1 MKPAPTKVRSI
12 PNVIPFG
19 DWTVDEMRATA
30 ELFGVP
36 TKVAYRAA
44 QEPIESNLV
53 EEKTNPGIEGVTEAF
68 WVPLSKSFTGIDPEG
83 EFKKRMEIPADQ
95 LSVVANSAANSNDI
109 QKIRNDL
116 RKVMVTIKKI
126 WEELTPEQWTAE
138 KFEGYWKNLDKSE
151 KTQLFGSMA
160 KKDVRAAL
168 QRGNDPKFAEIAATF
183 DKYSKTGYTESPY
196 WKAVKKLVLWLED
209 PAGTGRNAVPPP
221 FTIFTEG
228 SSKLPFFQWSTV
240 PGATCPGAGRCW
252 TKDPAER
259 GTGKKAPKGGP
270 RGYCYSLS
278 GWRNVVPYLRQL
290 QNTIMLRLSNKATV
304 INNSLKLVQAKEP
317 KAVMRLYVDG
327 DFDSLETLEFWMHIC
342 ERYPEMRFY
351 GYSKSWDIFLAYEKK
366 HNGKWPANYLLNLS
380 NGSFYER
387 MDTPKGD
394 PNNPYNKIMDR
405 MLALGCTRGR
415 FVAVRM
421 PKDTPNGKQPKLPKD
436 EVEQA
441 GEKIEDPRK
450 NPATAEKLRL
460 YRDAVAEEAVRQGIP
475 MGVNQDRFF
484 TCPGLCGFC
493 LGKYADSGDP
503 AGTHACGFDK
513 YRGKTILIA
522 VH

>member
-30 ELFGVP
+30 DLFGVP

-44 QEPIESNLV
+44 QEPIEANLV

-68 WVPLSKSFTGIDPEG
+68 WVPLSKSFTGIDPEA
-83 EFKKRMEIPADQ
+83 EFKKRLEVPADQ
-95 LSVVANSAANSNDI
+95 LSVVANSAANSQDL

-116 RKVMVTIKKI
+116 RKVMATIKKI
-126 WEELTPEQWTAE
+126 WEGMSTADWNEE
-138 KFEGYWKNLDKSE
+138 KFEGYWKNLSPADKQALVT
-151 KTQLFGSMA
+151 KVGGQ
-160 KKDVRAAL
+160 KKGDVRRAI
-168 QRGNDPKFAEIAATF
+168 IAGKLPEVTATF
-183 DKYSKTGYTESPY
+183 DPYSKTGYTESPY
-196 WKAVKKLVLWLED
+196 WKAVKKLVLWLEN
-209 PAGTGRNAVPPP
+209 PAGTGRDAPPIP

-252 TKDPAER
+252 TKDPEDR
-259 GTGKKAPKGGP
+259 GNGKKAPKGGP

-290 QNTIMLRLSNKATV
+290 QNTIMMRLPSKATI
-304 INNSLKLVQAKEP
+304 INTALKQVQAKEP
-317 KAVMRLYVDG
+317 KAVVRLYVDG

-342 ERYPEMRFY
+342 ERYPQMRFY
-351 GYSKSWDIFLAYEKK
+351 GYSKSWDIFLAWDKK

-387 MDTPKGD
+387 LDSPKGD
-394 PNNPYNKIMDR
+394 PNNPYNKIMDQ
-405 MLALGCTRGR
+405 MLALGCARGR
-415 FVAVRM
+415 FVAIRM
-421 PKDTPNGKQPKLPKD
+421 PKGIPNGEAPKLPKD
-436 EVEQA
+436 EVEQN
-441 GEKIEDPRK
+441 GEKIEDPRF
-450 NPATAEKLRL
+450 NPVTREKLRL
-460 YRDAVAEEAVRQGIP
+460 HRQAVADEAVRQGIP
-475 MGVNQDRFF
+475 LGKNQDRFF

-493 LGKYADSGDP
+493 LGPYEGAGDP
-503 AGTHACGFDK
+503 EGTHACGFDK

>member
-30 ELFGVP
+30 DLFGVP

-44 QEPIESNLV
+44 QEPIEANLV

-68 WVPLSKSFTGIDPEG
+68 WVPLSKAFTGIDPE
-83 EFKKRMEIPADQ
+83 EQFKTRLQVPADQ
-95 LSVVANSAANSNDI
+95 LSVVANSAATSMDL

-116 RKVMVTIKKI
+116 RKVMAKIKQI
-126 WEELTPEQWTAE
+126 WEGLTPEQWSAE
-138 KFEGYWKNLDKSE
+138 KFESYWGNLSPDEKQTLIKEVGGKKKGDVKAAIVQGKLTRVSE
-151 KTQLFGSMA
+151 
-160 KKDVRAAL
+160 
-168 QRGNDPKFAEIAATF
+168 TF
-183 DKYSKTGYTESPY
+183 DPYSKTGYLESPY

-209 PAGTGRNAVPPP
+209 PAGTGRDAPPIP
-221 FTIFTEG
+221 FTVFTEG

-252 TKDPAER
+252 TKDPEER

-290 QNTIMLRLSNKATV
+290 QNTIMLRLPSKATL
-304 INNSLKLVQAKEP
+304 INRAMKQVQAKEP
-317 KAVMRLYVDG
+317 KAVVRLYVDG

-342 ERYPEMRFY
+342 ERYPQMRFY
-351 GYSKSWDIFLAYEKK
+351 GYSKSWDIFLAYDKK
-366 HNGKWPANYLLNLS
+366 HNGNWPENYLLNLS

-387 MDTPKGD
+387 MDSPKGD

-405 MLALGCTRGR
+405 MLALKCARGR
-415 FVAVRM
+415 FVAIKM
-421 PKDTPNGKQPKLPKD
+421 PKDIPHGVAPKLPKD
-436 EVEQA
+436 DVEQN
-441 GEKIEDPRK
+441 GVKIENPRL
-450 NPATAEKLRL
+450 NPVTREKLALHRA
-460 YRDAVAEEAVRQGIP
+460 AVVEEATRQGIP
-475 MGVNQDRFF
+475 LGKNQTKLFC
-484 TCPGLCGFC
+484 CPGLCGFC
-493 LGKYADSGDP
+493 LSTYEGADSDS
-503 AGTHACGFDK
+503 GTHACGFDK
-513 YRGKTILIA
+513 MRGHTILIA

>member
-30 ELFGVP
+30 DLFGVP
-36 TKVAYRAA
+36 TNVAYRAA
-44 QEPIESNLV
+44 QEPIEANLV

-68 WVPLSKSFTGIDPEG
+68 WVPLSKSFTGIDPE
-83 EFKKRMEIPADQ
+83 EQFKVRLQVPADQ
-95 LSVVANSAANSNDI
+95 LSVVANSAANSMDL

-116 RKVMVTIKKI
+116 RKVMATIKKI
-126 WEELTPEQWTAE
+126 WEGLSKADWNEE
-138 KFEGYWKNLDKSE
+138 KFEGYWKDLSPEE
-151 KTQLFGSMA
+151 KQKLITEVKG
-160 KKDVRAAL
+160 KKKGDVRKAIIQGKL
-168 QRGNDPKFAEIAATF
+168 SRITETF
-183 DKYSKTGYTESPY
+183 DPYSKTGYLDSPY
-196 WKAVKKLVLWLED
+196 WKAVKKLVAWLEN
-209 PAGTGRNAVPPP
+209 PGQYTPP
-221 FTIFTEG
+221 FTVFTEG

-252 TKDPAER
+252 TKDPEER
-259 GTGKKAPKGGP
+259 GNGKKAPKGGP

-290 QNTIMLRLSNKATV
+290 QNTIMLRLPTKTTV
-304 INNSLKLVQAKEP
+304 INMSLKQVQAKEP
-317 KAVMRLYVDG
+317 KAVVRLYVDG

-342 ERYPEMRFY
+342 ERYPQMRFY
-351 GYSKSWDIFLAYEKK
+351 GYSKSWDIFLAYDKK

-387 MDTPKGD
+387 LDTPKGD

-415 FVAVRM
+415 FVAIRM
-421 PKDTPNGKQPKLPKD
+421 PKDAPNGKAPKLPKD
-436 EVEQA
+436 EVEQN
-441 GEKIEDPRK
+441 GEKIEDPRN
-450 NPATAEKLRL
+450 NPVTREKLLLHRQ
-460 YRDAVAEEAVRQGIP
+460 AVAEEAARQGIP
-475 MGVNQDRFF
+475 LGSNQTKFF

-493 LGKYADSGDP
+493 LGKYEGAGSD
-503 AGTHACGFDK
+503 GTHACGFDK
-513 YRGKTILIA
+513 MRGHTILIA

>member
-68 WVPLSKSFTGIDPEG
+68 WVPLAKSFTGIDPEG

-95 LSVVANSAANSNDI
+95 LSVVANSAANSDDI

-126 WEELTPEQWTAE
+126 WEGLTPEQWTAE
-138 KFEGYWKNLDKSE
+138 KFEGYWKNLDKAE

-168 QRGNDPKFAEIAATF
+168 QRSDDPKFAAIAAEF

-209 PAGTGRNAVPPP
+209 PAGTGRNAAPPP

-304 INNSLKLVQAKEP
+304 INNSLKLVQ
-317 KAVMRLYVDG
+317 
-327 DFDSLETLEFWMHIC
+327 
-342 ERYPEMRFY
+342 
-351 GYSKSWDIFLAYEKK
+351 
-366 HNGKWPANYLLNLS
+366 
-380 NGSFYER
+380 
-387 MDTPKGD
+387 
-394 PNNPYNKIMDR
+394 
-405 MLALGCTRGR
+405 
-415 FVAVRM
+415 
-421 PKDTPNGKQPKLPKD
+421 
-436 EVEQA
+436 
-441 GEKIEDPRK
+441 
-450 NPATAEKLRL
+450 
-460 YRDAVAEEAVRQGIP
+460 
-475 MGVNQDRFF
+475 
-484 TCPGLCGFC
+484 
-493 LGKYADSGDP
+493 
-503 AGTHACGFDK
+503 
-513 YRGKTILIA
+513 
-522 VH
+522 

>member
-30 ELFGVP
+30 DLFGVP
-36 TKVAYRAA
+36 TNVAYRAA
-44 QEPIESNLV
+44 QEPIEANLV

-68 WVPLSKSFTGIDPEG
+68 WVPLSKSFTGIDPE
-83 EFKKRMEIPADQ
+83 EQFKVRLQVPADQ
-95 LSVVANSAANSNDI
+95 LSVVANSAANSMDL

-116 RKVMVTIKKI
+116 RKVMATIKKI
-126 WEELTPEQWTAE
+126 WEGLSKADWNEE
-138 KFEGYWKNLDKSE
+138 KFEGYWKDLSPDE
-151 KTQLFGSMA
+151 KQKLITEVGG
-160 KKDVRAAL
+160 KKKGDVRKAIIQGKL
-168 QRGNDPKFAEIAATF
+168 SRITETF
-183 DKYSKTGYTESPY
+183 DPYSKTGYLDSPY
-196 WKAVKKLVLWLED
+196 WKAVKKLVAWLEN
-209 PAGTGRNAVPPP
+209 PGQYTPP
-221 FTIFTEG
+221 FTVFTEG

-252 TKDPAER
+252 TKDPEER
-259 GTGKKAPKGGP
+259 GNGKKAPKGGP

-290 QNTIMLRLSNKATV
+290 QNTIMLRLPTKATV
-304 INNSLKLVQAKEP
+304 INMSLKQVQAKEP
-317 KAVMRLYVDG
+317 KAVVRLYVDG

-342 ERYPEMRFY
+342 ERYPQMRFY
-351 GYSKSWDIFLAYEKK
+351 GYSKSWDIFLAYDKK

-387 MDTPKGD
+387 LDTPKGD

-415 FVAVRM
+415 FVAIRM
-421 PKDTPNGKQPKLPKD
+421 PKDAPNGKAPKLPKD
-436 EVEQA
+436 EVEQN
-441 GEKIEDPRK
+441 GEKIEDPRN
-450 NPATAEKLRL
+450 NPVTREKLLLHRQ
-460 YRDAVAEEAVRQGIP
+460 AVADEAARQGIP
-475 MGVNQDRFF
+475 LGSNQTKFF

-493 LGKYADSGDP
+493 LGKYEGAGSD
-503 AGTHACGFDK
+503 GTHACGFDK
-513 YRGKTILIA
+513 MRGHTILIA

>member
-30 ELFGVP
+30 DLFGVP

-44 QEPIESNLV
+44 QEPIEANLV

-68 WVPLSKSFTGIDPEG
+68 WVPLSKSFTGIDPEA
-83 EFKKRMEIPADQ
+83 EFKKRLEVPADQ
-95 LSVVANSAANSNDI
+95 LSVVANSAANSQDI

-116 RKVMVTIKKI
+116 RKVMATIKQI
-126 WEELTPEQWTAE
+126 WEHLTPEEWTAE
-138 KFEGYWKNLDKSE
+138 KFESYWKNLSPAQKKRIFGNATKSE
-151 KTQLFGSMA
+151 AMKRVVAQKA
-160 KKDVRAAL
+160 KKY
-168 QRGNDPKFAEIAATF
+168 QEIAAEF
-183 DKYSKTGYTESPY
+183 DPYSKTGYTESPY
-196 WKAVKKLVLWLED
+196 WKAVKKLVAWLEN
-209 PAGTGRNAVPPP
+209 PGEFTPP

-252 TKDPAER
+252 TKDPEER
-259 GTGKKAPKGGP
+259 GNGKKAPKGGP

-290 QNTIMLRLSNKATV
+290 QNTIMLRLPTKATV
-304 INNSLKLVQAKEP
+304 INRALKEVQKKEP
-317 KAVMRLYVDG
+317 KAVVRLYVDG

-342 ERYPEMRFY
+342 ERYPQMRFY
-351 GYSKSWDIFLAYEKK
+351 GYSKSWDIFLAWDKK
-366 HNGKWPANYLLNLS
+366 HNGNWPANYLLNLS

-387 MDTPKGD
+387 LDNPKGD

-405 MLALGCTRGR
+405 MLALKCARGR
-415 FVAVRM
+415 FVAIRM
-421 PKDTPNGKQPKLPKD
+421 PKGIPNGEAPKLPKD
-436 EVEQA
+436 EVEQ
-441 GEKIEDPRK
+441 GGKKIEDPRF
-450 NPATAEKLRL
+450 NPVTAEKLRL
-460 YRDAVAEEAVRQGIP
+460 HRQAVADEAVRQGIP
-475 MGVNQDRFF
+475 LGKNQDRFF

-493 LGKYADSGDP
+493 LGPYEGAGDP
-503 AGTHACGFDK
+503 DGTHACGFDK

>member
-30 ELFGVP
+30 DLFGVP

-44 QEPIESNLV
+44 QEPIEANLV

-68 WVPLSKSFTGIDPEG
+68 WVPLSKSFTGIDPE
-83 EFKKRMEIPADQ
+83 EQFKVRLQVPADQ
-95 LSVVANSAANSNDI
+95 LSVVANSAANSMDL

-116 RKVMVTIKKI
+116 RKVMATIKKI
-126 WEELTPEQWTAE
+126 WEGLSKADWNEE
-138 KFEGYWKNLDKSE
+138 KFEGYWKDLSPEE
-151 KTQLFGSMA
+151 KQKLITEVGG
-160 KKDVRAAL
+160 KKKGDVRKAIIQGKL
-168 QRGNDPKFAEIAATF
+168 SRITETF
-183 DKYSKTGYTESPY
+183 DPYSKTGYLDSPY
-196 WKAVKKLVLWLED
+196 WKAVKKLVAWLEN
-209 PAGTGRNAVPPP
+209 PGQYTPP
-221 FTIFTEG
+221 FTVFTEG

-252 TKDPAER
+252 TKDPEER
-259 GTGKKAPKGGP
+259 GNGKKAPKGGP

-290 QNTIMLRLSNKATV
+290 QNTIMLRLPTKTTV
-304 INNSLKLVQAKEP
+304 INMSLKQVQAKEP
-317 KAVMRLYVDG
+317 KAVVRLYVDG

-342 ERYPEMRFY
+342 ERYPQMRFY
-351 GYSKSWDIFLAYEKK
+351 GYSKSWDIFLAYDKK

-387 MDTPKGD
+387 LDTPKGD

-415 FVAVRM
+415 FVAIRM
-421 PKDTPNGKQPKLPKD
+421 PKDAPNGKAPKLPKD
-436 EVEQA
+436 EVEQN
-441 GEKIEDPRK
+441 GEKIEDPRN
-450 NPATAEKLRL
+450 NPVTREKLLLHRQ
-460 YRDAVAEEAVRQGIP
+460 AVAEEAARQGIP
-475 MGVNQDRFF
+475 LGSNQTKFF

-493 LGKYADSGDP
+493 LGKYEGAGSD
-503 AGTHACGFDK
+503 GTHACGFDK
-513 YRGKTILIA
+513 MRGHTILIA

>member
-30 ELFGVP
+30 DLFGVP

-44 QEPIESNLV
+44 QEPIEANLV

-68 WVPLSKSFTGIDPEG
+68 WVPLAKSFTGIDPE
-83 EFKKRMEIPADQ
+83 EQFKTRLQVPADQ
-95 LSVVANSAANSNDI
+95 LSVVANSAANATDL

-116 RKVMVTIKKI
+116 RKVMATIKQI
-126 WEELTPEQWTAE
+126 WEGLAPEEWSAE
-138 KFEGYWKNLDKSE
+138 KFEAYWKKLSAAE
-151 KTQLFGSMA
+151 KKRLFGSKTKA
-160 KKDVRAAL
+160 QVLQEVIKGRYKKY
-168 QRGNDPKFAEIAATF
+168 QEISGSF
-183 DKYSKTGYTESPY
+183 EPYSKTGYTESPY
-196 WKAVKKLVLWLED
+196 WKAVKKLVAWLEN
-209 PAGTGRNAVPPP
+209 PGRFTPP
-221 FTIFTEG
+221 FTVFTEG

-252 TKDPAER
+252 TKDPEER
-259 GTGKKAPKGGP
+259 GTGKSAPKGGP

-290 QNTIMLRLSNKATV
+290 QNTIMLRLPTKATV
-304 INNSLKLVQAKEP
+304 INMALKEIRAKEP
-317 KAVMRLYVDG
+317 KAVVRLYVDG

-342 ERYPEMRFY
+342 TRYPQMRFY
-351 GYSKSWDIFLAYEKK
+351 GYSKSWDIFLAYDKK
-366 HNGKWPANYLLNLS
+366 HNGNWPENYLLNLS

-387 MDTPKGD
+387 LNKPEGD
-394 PNNPYNKIMDR
+394 PSNPYNTIMER
-405 MLALGCTRGR
+405 MLALKCARGR
-415 FVAVRM
+415 FVAIKM
-421 PKDTPNGKQPKLPKD
+421 PKGTPHGEAPKLPKD
-436 EVEQA
+436 EVEQ
-441 GEKIEDPRK
+441 GGQKIEDPRK

-460 YRDAVAEEAVRQGIP
+460 HRKAVADEAVRQGIP
-475 MGVNQDRFF
+475 LGKNQTHFF

-493 LGKYADSGDP
+493 LGAYEGSGDP
-503 AGTHACGFDK
+503 EGFHACGYEG
-513 YRGKTILIA
+513 YRGKTIVIA

>member
-30 ELFGVP
+30 DLFGVP
-36 TKVAYRAA
+36 TNVAYRAA
-44 QEPIESNLV
+44 QEPIEANLV

-68 WVPLSKSFTGIDPEG
+68 WVPLSKSFTGIDPE
-83 EFKKRMEIPADQ
+83 EQFKVRLQVPADQ
-95 LSVVANSAANSNDI
+95 LSVVANSAANSMDL

-116 RKVMVTIKKI
+116 RKVMATIKKI
-126 WEELTPEQWTAE
+126 WEGLSKADWNEE
-138 KFEGYWKNLDKSE
+138 KFEGYWKDLSPDE
-151 KTQLFGSMA
+151 KQKLITEVGG
-160 KKDVRAAL
+160 KKKGDVRKAIIQGKL
-168 QRGNDPKFAEIAATF
+168 SRITETF
-183 DKYSKTGYTESPY
+183 DPYSKTGYLDSPY
-196 WKAVKKLVLWLED
+196 WKAVKKLVAWLEN
-209 PAGTGRNAVPPP
+209 PGQYTPP
-221 FTIFTEG
+221 FTVFTEG

-252 TKDPAER
+252 TKDPEER
-259 GTGKKAPKGGP
+259 GNGKKAPKGGP

-290 QNTIMLRLSNKATV
+290 QNTIMLRLPTKATV
-304 INNSLKLVQAKEP
+304 INMSLKQVQAKEP
-317 KAVMRLYVDG
+317 KAVVRLYVDG

-342 ERYPEMRFY
+342 ERYPQMRFY
-351 GYSKSWDIFLAYEKK
+351 GYSKSWDIFLAYDKK

-387 MDTPKGD
+387 LDTPKGD

-415 FVAVRM
+415 FVAIRM
-421 PKDTPNGKQPKLPKD
+421 PKDAPNGKAPKLPKD
-436 EVEQA
+436 EVEQN
-441 GEKIEDPRK
+441 GEKIEDPRN
-450 NPATAEKLRL
+450 NPVTREKLLLHRQ
-460 YRDAVAEEAVRQGIP
+460 AVAEEAARQGIP
-475 MGVNQDRFF
+475 LGSNQTKFF

-493 LGKYADSGDP
+493 LGKYEGAGSD
-503 AGTHACGFDK
+503 GTHACGFDK
-513 YRGKTILIA
+513 MRGHTILIA

>member
-1 MKPAPTKVRSI
+1 
-12 PNVIPFG
+12 
-19 DWTVDEMRATA
+19 
-30 ELFGVP
+30 
-36 TKVAYRAA
+36 
-44 QEPIESNLV
+44 
-53 EEKTNPGIEGVTEAF
+53 
-68 WVPLSKSFTGIDPEG
+68 
-83 EFKKRMEIPADQ
+83 
-95 LSVVANSAANSNDI
+95 
-109 QKIRNDL
+109 
-116 RKVMVTIKKI
+116 
-126 WEELTPEQWTAE
+126 
-138 KFEGYWKNLDKSE
+138 
-151 KTQLFGSMA
+151 
-160 KKDVRAAL
+160 
-168 QRGNDPKFAEIAATF
+168 
-183 DKYSKTGYTESPY
+183 
-196 WKAVKKLVLWLED
+196 
-209 PAGTGRNAVPPP
+209 
-221 FTIFTEG
+221 
-228 SSKLPFFQWSTV
+228 
-240 PGATCPGAGRCW
+240 
-252 TKDPAER
+252 
-259 GTGKKAPKGGP
+259 
-270 RGYCYSLS
+270 
-278 GWRNVVPYLRQL
+278 
-290 QNTIMLRLSNKATV
+290 MLRLPNKATV
-304 INNSLKLVQAKEP
+304 INMSLKRVQEKEP
-317 KAVMRLYVDG
+317 KAVVRLYVDG

-342 ERYPEMRFY
+342 ERYPQMRFY
-351 GYSKSWDIFLAYEKK
+351 GYSKSWDIFLAYDKK

-421 PKDTPNGKQPKLPKD
+421 PKNAPNGKQPKLPKD

-475 MGVNQDRFF
+475 MGANQDRFF

-503 AGTHACGFDK
+503 DGTHACGFDK

>member
-19 DWTVDEMRATA
+19 DWTGDEMRATA
-30 ELFGVP
+30 DLFGVP
-36 TKVAYRAA
+36 TNVAYRAA
-44 QEPIESNLV
+44 QEPIEANLV

-68 WVPLSKSFTGIDPEG
+68 WVPLSKSFTGIDPE
-83 EFKKRMEIPADQ
+83 EQFKVRLQVPADQ
-95 LSVVANSAANSNDI
+95 LSVVANSAANSMDL

-116 RKVMVTIKKI
+116 RKVMATIKKI
-126 WEELTPEQWTAE
+126 WEGLSKADWNEE
-138 KFEGYWKNLDKSE
+138 KFEGYWKDLSPEE
-151 KTQLFGSMA
+151 KQKLITEVKG
-160 KKDVRAAL
+160 KKKGDVRKAIVQGKL
-168 QRGNDPKFAEIAATF
+168 SRITETF
-183 DKYSKTGYTESPY
+183 DPYSKTGYLDSPY
-196 WKAVKKLVLWLED
+196 WKAVKKLVAWLEN
-209 PAGTGRNAVPPP
+209 PGQYTPP
-221 FTIFTEG
+221 FTVFTEG

-252 TKDPAER
+252 TKDPEER
-259 GTGKKAPKGGP
+259 GNGKKAPKGGP

-290 QNTIMLRLSNKATV
+290 QNTIMLRLPTKTTV
-304 INNSLKLVQAKEP
+304 INMSLKQVQAKEP
-317 KAVMRLYVDG
+317 KAVVRLYVDG

-342 ERYPEMRFY
+342 ERYPQMRFY
-351 GYSKSWDIFLAYEKK
+351 GYSKSWDIFLAYDKK

-387 MDTPKGD
+387 LDTPKGD

-415 FVAVRM
+415 FVAIRM
-421 PKDTPNGKQPKLPKD
+421 PKDAPNGKAPKLPKD
-436 EVEQA
+436 EVEQN
-441 GEKIEDPRK
+441 GEKIEDPRN
-450 NPATAEKLRL
+450 NPVTREKLLLHRQ
-460 YRDAVAEEAVRQGIP
+460 AVAEEAARQGIP
-475 MGVNQDRFF
+475 LGSNQTKFF

-493 LGKYADSGDP
+493 LGKYEGAGSD
-503 AGTHACGFDK
+503 GTHACGFDK
-513 YRGKTILIA
+513 MRGHTILIA

>member
-30 ELFGVP
+30 DLFGVP

-44 QEPIESNLV
+44 QEPIEANLV

-68 WVPLSKSFTGIDPEG
+68 WVPLSKSFTGIDPE
-83 EFKKRMEIPADQ
+83 EQFKVRLQVPADQ
-95 LSVVANSAANSNDI
+95 LSVVANSAANSMDL

-116 RKVMVTIKKI
+116 RKVMATIKKI
-126 WEELTPEQWTAE
+126 WEGLSKADWNEE
-138 KFEGYWKNLDKSE
+138 KFEGYWKDLSPDE
-151 KTQLFGSMA
+151 KQKLITEVGG
-160 KKDVRAAL
+160 KKKGDVRKAIIQGKL
-168 QRGNDPKFAEIAATF
+168 SRITETF
-183 DKYSKTGYTESPY
+183 DPYSKTGYLDSPY
-196 WKAVKKLVLWLED
+196 WKAVKKLVAWLEN
-209 PAGTGRNAVPPP
+209 PGQYTPP
-221 FTIFTEG
+221 FTVFTEG

-252 TKDPAER
+252 TKDPEER
-259 GTGKKAPKGGP
+259 GNGKKAPKGGP

-290 QNTIMLRLSNKATV
+290 QNTIMLRLPTKATV
-304 INNSLKLVQAKEP
+304 INMSLKQVQAKEP
-317 KAVMRLYVDG
+317 KAVVRLYVDG

-342 ERYPEMRFY
+342 ERYPQMRFY
-351 GYSKSWDIFLAYEKK
+351 GYSKSWDIFLAYDKK

-387 MDTPKGD
+387 LDTPKGD

-415 FVAVRM
+415 FVAIRM
-421 PKDTPNGKQPKLPKD
+421 PKDAPNGKAPKLPKD
-436 EVEQA
+436 EVEQN
-441 GEKIEDPRK
+441 GEKIEDPRN
-450 NPATAEKLRL
+450 NPATREKLLLHRQ
-460 YRDAVAEEAVRQGIP
+460 AVAEEAARQGIP
-475 MGVNQDRFF
+475 LGSNQTKFF

-493 LGKYADSGDP
+493 LGKYEGAGSD
-503 AGTHACGFDK
+503 GTHACGFDK
-513 YRGKTILIA
+513 MRGHTILIA

>member
-30 ELFGVP
+30 DLFGVP

-44 QEPIESNLV
+44 QEPIEANLV

-68 WVPLSKSFTGIDPEG
+68 WVPLSKSFTGIDPE
-83 EFKKRMEIPADQ
+83 EQFKVRLQVPADQ
-95 LSVVANSAANSNDI
+95 LSVVANSAANSMDL

-116 RKVMVTIKKI
+116 RKVMATIKKI
-126 WEELTPEQWTAE
+126 WEGLSKADWNEE
-138 KFEGYWKNLDKSE
+138 KFEGYWKDLSPDE
-151 KTQLFGSMA
+151 KQKLITEVGG
-160 KKDVRAAL
+160 KKKGDVRKAIIQGKL
-168 QRGNDPKFAEIAATF
+168 SRITETF
-183 DKYSKTGYTESPY
+183 DPYSKTGYLDSPY
-196 WKAVKKLVLWLED
+196 WKAVKKLVAWLEN
-209 PAGTGRNAVPPP
+209 PGQYTPP
-221 FTIFTEG
+221 FTVFTEG

-252 TKDPAER
+252 TKDPEER
-259 GTGKKAPKGGP
+259 GNGKKAPKGGP

-290 QNTIMLRLSNKATV
+290 QNTIMLRLPNKATV
-304 INNSLKLVQAKEP
+304 INMSLKQVQAKEP
-317 KAVMRLYVDG
+317 KAVVRLYVDG

-342 ERYPEMRFY
+342 ERYPQMRFY
-351 GYSKSWDIFLAYEKK
+351 GYSKSWDIFLAYDKK

-387 MDTPKGD
+387 LDTPKGD
-394 PNNPYNKIMDR
+394 ANNPYNKIMDR

-415 FVAVRM
+415 FVAIRM
-421 PKDTPNGKQPKLPKD
+421 PKDAPNGKAPKLPKD
-436 EVEQA
+436 EVEQN
-441 GEKIEDPRK
+441 GEKIEDPRN
-450 NPATAEKLRL
+450 NPVTREKLLLHRQ
-460 YRDAVAEEAVRQGIP
+460 AVAEEATRQGIP
-475 MGVNQDRFF
+475 LGSNQTKFF

-493 LGKYADSGDP
+493 LGKYEGAGSD
-503 AGTHACGFDK
+503 GTHACGFDK
-513 YRGKTILIA
+513 MRGHTILIA

>member
-30 ELFGVP
+30 DLFGVP

-44 QEPIESNLV
+44 QEPIEANLV

-68 WVPLSKSFTGIDPEG
+68 WVPLSKSFTGIDPEA
-83 EFKKRMEIPADQ
+83 EFKKRLEVPADQ
-95 LSVVANSAANSNDI
+95 LSVVANSAANSQDI

-116 RKVMVTIKKI
+116 RKVMATIKQI
-126 WEELTPEQWTAE
+126 WEQLTPEEWTAE
-138 KFEGYWKNLDKSE
+138 KFESYWKNLPPAQKKRIFGKATKSE
-151 KTQLFGSMA
+151 AMKRVVAQKA
-160 KKDVRAAL
+160 KKYQQIA
-168 QRGNDPKFAEIAATF
+168 GEFDP
-183 DKYSKTGYTESPY
+183 YSKTGYTESPY
-196 WKAVKKLVLWLED
+196 WKAVKKLVAWLES
-209 PAGTGRNAVPPP
+209 PGEFTPP

-252 TKDPAER
+252 TKDPEER
-259 GTGKKAPKGGP
+259 GNGKKAPKGGP

-290 QNTIMLRLSNKATV
+290 QNTIMLRLPSKATV
-304 INNSLKLVQAKEP
+304 INRALKEVQKKEP
-317 KAVMRLYVDG
+317 KAVVRLYVDG
-327 DFDSLETLEFWMHIC
+327 DFDSLDTLEFWMHIC
-342 ERYPEMRFY
+342 ERYPQMRFY
-351 GYSKSWDIFLAYEKK
+351 GYSKSWDIFLAWDKK
-366 HNGKWPANYLLNLS
+366 HNGNWPANYLLNLS

-387 MDTPKGD
+387 LDTPKGD

-405 MLALGCTRGR
+405 MLALKCARGR
-415 FVAVRM
+415 FVAIRM
-421 PKDTPNGKQPKLPKD
+421 PKGTPNGEAPKLPKD
-436 EVEQA
+436 EVEQN
-441 GEKIEDPRK
+441 GEKIEDPRF
-450 NPATAEKLRL
+450 NPVTREKLRL
-460 YRDAVAEEAVRQGIP
+460 HRQAVADEAVRQGIP
-475 MGVNQDRFF
+475 LGKNQDRFF

-493 LGKYADSGDP
+493 LGPYEGAGDP
-503 AGTHACGFDK
+503 EGTHACSFDK

>member
-30 ELFGVP
+30 DLFGVP
-36 TKVAYRAA
+36 TNVAYRAA
-44 QEPIESNLV
+44 QEPIEANLV

-68 WVPLSKSFTGIDPEG
+68 WVPLSKSFTGIDPE
-83 EFKKRMEIPADQ
+83 EQFKVRLQVPADQ
-95 LSVVANSAANSNDI
+95 LSVVANSAANSMDL

-116 RKVMVTIKKI
+116 RKVMATIKKI
-126 WEELTPEQWTAE
+126 WEGLSKADWNEE
-138 KFEGYWKNLDKSE
+138 KFEGYWKDLSPEE
-151 KTQLFGSMA
+151 KQKLITEVKG
-160 KKDVRAAL
+160 KKKGDVRKAIVQGKL
-168 QRGNDPKFAEIAATF
+168 SRITETF
-183 DKYSKTGYTESPY
+183 DPYSKTGYLDSPY
-196 WKAVKKLVLWLED
+196 WKAVKKLVAWLEN
-209 PAGTGRNAVPPP
+209 PGQYTPP
-221 FTIFTEG
+221 FTVFTEG

-252 TKDPAER
+252 TKDPEER
-259 GTGKKAPKGGP
+259 GNGKKAPKGGP

-290 QNTIMLRLSNKATV
+290 QNTIMLRLPTKTTV
-304 INNSLKLVQAKEP
+304 INMSLKQVQAKEP
-317 KAVMRLYVDG
+317 KAVVRLYVDG

-342 ERYPEMRFY
+342 ERYPQMRFY
-351 GYSKSWDIFLAYEKK
+351 GYSKSWDIFLAYDKK

-387 MDTPKGD
+387 LDTPKGD

-415 FVAVRM
+415 FVAIRM
-421 PKDTPNGKQPKLPKD
+421 PKDAPNGKAPKLPKD
-436 EVEQA
+436 EVEQN
-441 GEKIEDPRK
+441 GEKIEDPRN
-450 NPATAEKLRL
+450 NPVTREKLLLHRQ
-460 YRDAVAEEAVRQGIP
+460 AVAEEAARQGIP
-475 MGVNQDRFF
+475 LGSNQTKFF

-493 LGKYADSGDP
+493 LGKYEGAGSD
-503 AGTHACGFDK
+503 GTHACGFDK
-513 YRGKTILIA
+513 MRGHTILIA